1 MTETNEQDGA
11 TEADDADDFGE
22 LAVGPRVVDP
32 ERLELAERLAEAI
45 VFSSADPVQI
55 DALAERLPSTVDP
68 AEIMERLEERYRNR
82 GVTLMRIAGG
92 WAFQTAPDLAAA
104 LTVERIEQKKLTRAQ
119 VETLAVIAYH
129 QPITR
134 PEIEEIRGVSLS
146 SGVMDTL
153 LGLSWIRTGRR
164 RDTAGRPLTFVTTKD
179 FLQHFGLDTLQ
190 DLPGSDELM
199 AMGLLNDR
207 AGSISDFANREE
219 ELDLPEPAA
228 AADPDIEEAS
238 GIGGILS
245 PFDEEDE
252 R

>member
-1 MTETNEQDGA
+1 MNETDNR
-11 TEADDADDFGE
+11 DAPSDEPEDFGE

-45 VFSSADPVQI
+45 VFSSADPVPI
-55 DALAERLPSTVDP
+55 EALAERLPSSIDP
-68 AEIMERLEERYRNR
+68 AEIMERLEARYRNR

-92 WAFQTAPDLAAA
+92 WTFQTAHDLAAA
-104 LTVERIEQKKLTRAQ
+104 LTVERVEQKKLTRAQ

-164 RDTAGRPLTFVTTKD
+164 RDTPGRPLTFVTTKD
-179 FLQHFGLDTLQ
+179 FLHHFGLNTLQ
-190 DLPGSDELM
+190 DLPGTDELT
-199 AMGLLNDR
+199 AMGLLDNR
-207 AGSISDFANREE
+207 AGSISDSVNREE
-219 ELDLPEPAA
+219 ELDLPEPAV
-228 AADPDIEEAS
+228 AADVDIDEAS

-245 PFDEEDE
+245 PFDEDKE